1 MSQIQQLKM
10 QLHQI
15 ATEANQSAGS
25 LGGFKLRFDQS
36 GAQVLALIQG
46 SATRADADI
55 SELLDAA
62 SKAVAQASEALQI
75 AANGCTSY
83 ADQI

>member
-15 ATEANQSAGS
+15 ATEANQGAAS
-25 LGGFKLRFDQS
+25 LGGFKLRFAQS
-36 GAQVLALIQG
+36 STQVLALIQG

-62 SKAVAQASEALQI
+62 GRAVEQASEALQI
-75 AANGCTSY
+75 AANGCKSY